1 MFGMKGKKPMSN
13 VIQFPGETS
22 MDIDPKE
29 MLTNINEQIEFSGL
43 VLVGWAEGEDRLI
56 VCSSMGS
63 VAEIVFALE
72 TGKKAIMDAAD

>member
-1 MFGMKGKKPMSN
+1 MLEMKGKKPMSN